1 MIRRIL
7 TVLTAICLVV
17 PVLGLPL
24 YAQERQVGN
33 RTPIG
38 NRSPENRQAMDMAEV
53 EKMRGDLIS
62 VYAEG
67 EALVRF
73 LAGYEFIRQS
83 YALEDYE
90 SALQQLSNER
100 VRVEQMPPLEV
111 IAQVS
116 RWPEEAS
123 LSRIVEVMRS
133 VRTDAKLLEV
143 FQKAERYAQAG
154 LMPRVTPAAN
164 ENGLGGVIAAPAYIA
179 PTCNFDDPSNYPSG
193 ADIAISNGIAL
204 ALHTLA
210 DALPDMLVF
219 LIASVPNVIKIVLVI
234 AAGVVDQVTNALTA
248 LKTNGGYCET
258 IRFYVEDVMGA
269 DAGLTTILAT
279 NDFYLTFSLRSV
291 RAALAKAT
299 STGVTTNCGSTR
311 LAEAQAF
318 FNGSDSFIGTG
329 PQRVEAYK
337 KLRAAYQN
345 IGASA
350 CVQ

>member
-1 MIRRIL
+1 
-7 TVLTAICLVV
+7 
-17 PVLGLPL
+17 
-24 YAQERQVGN
+24 
-33 RTPIG
+33 
-38 NRSPENRQAMDMAEV
+38 MAEV
-53 EKMRGDLIS
+53 EKMRGDLIA
-62 VYAEG
+62 VYREG

-83 YALEDYE
+83 SVLEDCE
-90 SALQQLSNER
+90 SALLQLSNER
-100 VRVEQMPPLEV
+100 ARVEQMSAQDVLS
-111 IAQVS
+111 QVS

-123 LSRIVEVMRS
+123 LSRIVETMRS

-154 LMPRVTPAAN
+154 LMPGSTSAAN
-164 ENGLGGVIAAPAYIA
+164 ENDLRGVVAAPAYIP
-179 PTCNFDDPSNYPSG
+179 PTCDFNDPSNYPSG

-219 LIASVPNVIKIVLVI
+219 LIASVPNVIKIVLVL

-248 LKTNGGYCET
+248 LKANGGYCET
-258 IRFYVEDVMGA
+258 LRLFVEDVMGA
-269 DAGLTTILAT
+269 DTGLTVILTT
-279 NDFYLTFSLRSV
+279 NDFYLTFTYRSV

-299 STGVTTNCGSTR
+299 GTGVPTNCGSAR

-318 FNGSDSFIGTG
+318 FNGSDNFIGTG
-329 PQRVEAYK
+329 PQRVVAYK

-345 IGASA
+345 IGASS